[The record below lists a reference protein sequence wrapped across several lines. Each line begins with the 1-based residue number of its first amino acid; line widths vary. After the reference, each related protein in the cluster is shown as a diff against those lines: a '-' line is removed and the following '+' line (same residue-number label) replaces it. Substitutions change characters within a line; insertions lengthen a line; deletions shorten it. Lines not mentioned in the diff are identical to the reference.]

1 MGTTF
6 SSIVLQSS
14 RALPDLLV
22 ISTILVYMVR
32 SFRLVRN
39 VKGTSRRK
47 RGDHC
52 FVGTQTTLRR
62 CSGGV
67 NQAQTVQR
75 VSRIVFSDNWPR
87 HLPLMLVFLLLCL
100 GVPVR
105 LRDEF
110 SKLRVTT
117 QEFPVRT
124 LFQFGDSGG
133 GNSVPDGVLKPS
145 NGFVPI
151 LCQRKGSC
159 KFVD

>member
-1 MGTTF
+1 
-6 SSIVLQSS
+6 
-14 RALPDLLV
+14 
-22 ISTILVYMVR
+22 
-32 SFRLVRN
+32 
-39 VKGTSRRK
+39 
-47 RGDHC
+47 
-52 FVGTQTTLRR
+52 
-62 CSGGV
+62 
-67 NQAQTVQR
+67 
-75 VSRIVFSDNWPR
+75 
-87 HLPLMLVFLLLCL
+87 MLVFLLLCL

-151 LCQRKGSC
+151 LWARRNLSRVSDERPNCGRP
-159 KFVD
+159 